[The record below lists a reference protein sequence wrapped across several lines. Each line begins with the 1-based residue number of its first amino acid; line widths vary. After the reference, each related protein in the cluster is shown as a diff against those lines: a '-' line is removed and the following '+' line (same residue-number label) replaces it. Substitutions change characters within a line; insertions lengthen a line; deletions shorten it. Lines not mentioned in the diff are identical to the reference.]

1 MSKEVYV
8 ALIDSGCSFETY
20 EKIAIDVENNEIKIE
35 KQKDINFEHGNVIGN
50 IIRDEN
56 INIYDIQ
63 VFDKNLSTTPNHI
76 FGALNYLKDKKVDV
90 ISMSLGLKTNYKEIE
105 ELINEFIKKGVV
117 IVSSF
122 PRRGEDLVYPAS
134 YSGVIKVTS
143 EGMCLDDKVVALD
156 KEKLFFGA
164 NPFSN
169 VKNVAGSSVAVAK
182 FTKEFCFYLKK
193 GLKKEEIL
201 EEFSKRIINEPK

>member
-1 MSKEVYV
+1 MSKEIYV

-20 EKIAIDVENNEIKIE
+20 EKIAIEIENNKIKIE

-50 IIRDEN
+50 IIKDEN

-122 PRRGEDLVYPAS
+122 PRRGKDLVYPAS

-143 EGMCLDDKVVALD
+143 EGMCKDDKVVVLD

-201 EEFSKRIINEPK
+201 EKFSKRIVNEPK

>member
-1 MSKEVYV
+1 MTKEIFV
-8 ALIDSGCSFETY
+8 ALIDSGCDFETY
-20 EKIAIDVENNEIKIE
+20 EKIAIDVKNNEINIG
-35 KQKDINFEHGNVIGN
+35 KQKNINFEHGNVIGN
-50 IIRDEN
+50 IIKDEN

-63 VFDKNLSTTPNHI
+63 VFNENLSTTPNHVL
-76 FGALNYLKDKKVDV
+76 GALNYLLDKKVDV

-105 ELINEFIKKGVV
+105 NLVNELINKGVT

-122 PRRGEDLVYPAS
+122 PRRGEDFVYPAS
-134 YSGVIKVTS
+134 YNGVIKVTS
-143 EGMCLDDKVVALD
+143 EGKCMDDKVVVLD

-164 NPFSN
+164 NPFSS

-182 FTKEFCFYLKK
+182 FTKEFCTYLKK

-201 EEFSKRIINEPK
+201 EEFSKRKVSEQ

>member
-1 MSKEVYV
+1 MSKEIYV

-20 EKIAIDVENNEIKIE
+20 EKIAIEIENNKIKIK

-50 IIRDEN
+50 IIKDEN

-105 ELINEFIKKGVV
+105 ELIHEFIKKGVV

-122 PRRGEDLVYPAS
+122 PRRGENFVYPAS
-134 YSGVIKVTS
+134 YKGVIKVTS
-143 EGMCLDDKVVALD
+143 EGMCLDDKVVPLD

-164 NPFSN
+164 NPFSS

-182 FTKEFCFYLKK
+182 FTKEFCNFLKK
-193 GLKKEEIL
+193 GFKKEKIL

>member
-1 MSKEVYV
+1 MSKEIYV

-143 EGMCLDDKVVALD
+143 EGMCKDDKVVVLE

-164 NPFSN
+164 NPFSS

-201 EEFSKRIINEPK
+201 EEFSKRIVNEPK

>member
-1 MSKEVYV
+1 MPKEVFV
-8 ALIDSGCSFETY
+8 ALIDSGCDFETF
-20 EKIAIDVENNEIKIE
+20 EKIAIEIEENKIKIVN
-35 KQKDINFEHGNVIGN
+35 QKKINFEHGNVIGN
-50 IIRDEN
+50 IIKDEN

-105 ELINEFIKKGVV
+105 ELIHEFIKKGVV

-122 PRRGEDLVYPAS
+122 PRRGEEFVYPAS
-134 YSGVIKVTS
+134 YENVIKVTS
-143 EGMCLDDKVVALD
+143 EGMCKDDKVVVLD

-182 FTKEFCFYLKK
+182 FTKEFCFFFKK
-193 GLKKEEIL
+193 GFSKVEII
-201 EEFSKRIINEPK
+201 EEFSKRIVK

>member
-1 MSKEVYV
+1 MSKEIYV

-50 IIRDEN
+50 IIRDKN

-143 EGMCLDDKVVALD
+143 EGMCKDDKVVVLE

-164 NPFSN
+164 NPFSS

-201 EEFSKRIINEPK
+201 EEFSKRIVNEPK